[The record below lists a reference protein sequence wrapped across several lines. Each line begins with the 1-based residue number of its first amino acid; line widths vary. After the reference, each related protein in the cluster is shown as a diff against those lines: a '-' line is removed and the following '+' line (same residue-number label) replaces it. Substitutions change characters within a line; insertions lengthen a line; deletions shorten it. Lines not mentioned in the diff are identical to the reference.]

1 MQPPQCSNSGDA
13 TMDQLVPTQVNGALS
28 KTFRRVGLV
37 LAGTALAAILI
48 GWVAFLLWLTAEA
61 VITVV
66 HWL

>member
-1 MQPPQCSNSGDA
+1 MY
-13 TMDQLVPTQVNGALS
+13 QLVPTQVNGALS

-48 GWVAFLLWLTAEA
+48 GWVAFLFWLTAEA